1 MKIHSARTLMI
12 LLATL
17 ALVAPLA
24 LAGDA
29 PKIVGTWDAVA
40 VTPEGDMPA
49 LLTITENGGALEAEM
64 EIGGMKRQIDDEK
77 LEGDIFTMTVM
88 YDGAPYD
95 VELTVDGDTMEG
107 TYTGSAASGAMKGT
121 RKP

>member
-1 MKIHSARTLMI
+1 MKIHSARTLMT
-12 LLATL
+12 LLAVFAL
-17 ALVAPLA
+17 AAPLV

-29 PKIVGTWDAVA
+29 AKVVGPWDAVA

-49 LLTITENGGALEAEM
+49 LLTISESEEALEATM
-64 EIGGMKRQIDDEK
+64 DIGGMDRLVKDVK
-77 LEGDIFTMTVM
+77 LDGDVLTMTVM

-95 VELTVDGDTMEG
+95 VELKVDGDTMEG
-107 TYTGSAASGAMKGT
+107 TYSGAMATGELKAT

>member
-1 MKIHSARTLMI
+1 MKIHSTRTVMI
-12 LLATL
+12 LLAAVAL
-17 ALVAPLA
+17 AAPLC

-29 PKIVGTWDAVA
+29 DKVVGTWDAVA

-49 LLTITENGGALEAEM
+49 LLTITETDGALEAELD
-64 EIGGMKRQIDDEK
+64 IGGMNRRVEDEK
-77 LEGDIFTMTVM
+77 LAGDVLTMTVI

-107 TYTGSAASGAMKGT
+107 TYSGSAASGAMKAT
-121 RKP
+121 RQP

>member
-1 MKIHSARTLMI
+1 MKIHSTRTLMI

-17 ALVAPLA
+17 ALIAPLA

-29 PKIVGTWDAVA
+29 EVLGTWDAVA

-49 LLTITENGGALEAEM
+49 VLTIAETDGALEAEI
-64 EIGGMKRQIDDEK
+64 EIGGMPRTIEDEQ
-77 LEGDIFTMTVM
+77 LEGKVFTMTVM
-88 YDGAPYD
+88 YDGAPYE

-107 TYTGSAASGAMKGT
+107 TYTGSAASGAMKAK
-121 RKP
+121 RQP

>member
-1 MKIHSARTLMI
+1 MKIHSTRTLMI

-29 PKIVGTWDAVA
+29 PKVVGTWDAVA

-49 LLTITENGGALEAEM
+49 LLTITETEGALEAKM
-64 EIGGMKRQIDDEK
+64 DIGGMERQIDDEK
-77 LEGDIFTMTVM
+77 LEGDVFTMTVM
-88 YDGAPYD
+88 YDGVPYD

-107 TYTGSAASGAMKGT
+107 TYTGSAASGALTAK
-121 RKP
+121 RQP

>member
-1 MKIHSARTLMI
+1 MV

-17 ALVAPLA
+17 ALVVPLA

-29 PKIVGTWDAVA
+29 AKVVGTWDAVA

-49 LLTITENGGALEAEM
+49 VLTLAETDGALEAKM
-64 EIGGMKRQIDDEK
+64 EIGGMPRTIEDEN
-77 LEGDIFTMTVM
+77 LEGDVLTMTVM

-107 TYTGSAASGAMKGT
+107 TYTGSAASGAMKAT
-121 RKP
+121 RQP